1 MIDLEAAAKLLDF
14 GRRIGAGRRAD
25 EQLAGAV
32 AIHNLLVRER
42 VAYLADEV
50 GMGKTYVALGALA
63 LFRHFDPN
71 FRVCVIAPRENIQRK
86 WQKELA
92 NFSAHNVRFADLRVS
107 SIDRRPARPL
117 VECPNL
123 LAFARETSLDPHR
136 DFFLR
141 MSSFSLGLT
150 DDPASWRKLQAEVKR
165 ELPWVPAEVF
175 DLRGGPRGKER
186 FKESVATAI
195 GCTLP
200 TFDLVI
206 VDEAHNLKHGFES
219 HASRNRLLGRV
230 FGRAD
235 DVDPKHFP
243 SYARRAERVLLLSA
257 TPLEETYEHLWN
269 QLDVFGLAGAFDD
282 LRRTDLD
289 EEEKKEVARRFL
301 VRRVTELHAHDQTLT
316 KNQYRREWRRGGVA
330 THDEPIEVCDP
341 RQRLVVALVQKKVA
355 ELLGSDRFNHSF
367 QIGMLASFE
376 SFLETARLKRD
387 PEERLFDDADQTD
400 DALEREGIDV
410 HDLNRLAKSHRAKF
424 GVDLPHPKMD
434 AVVDALADTWVS
446 GRKALVFVRRV
457 ASVTELARKLDD
469 RYDAWLLGY
478 LRDRLPTA
486 VRADLD
492 VIVETYRREKAAAD
506 EQRRRRLARDGS
518 QADETL
524 DHGGTDTFFAWFFRG
539 NGPEGF
545 VSGATFQE
553 RFRAQSGA
561 LATFFARHH
570 VAELLDVEPDET
582 LEALAS
588 ATRLDLHALRDRHRE
603 VAASFLSDAKTV
615 ENGPRFEAA
624 QAAALE
630 LLAERADEPLR
641 TRALVLLRDR
651 YRVARRPH
659 GKARKDA
666 PDVIAALTQRTFF
679 SELQRPEWSALR
691 AAVWP
696 DFPAGRDPEGVSAEL
711 RTRELRAELLS
722 AAARLG
728 HASIDLYLSLVSDRT
743 SLRTKVRTLRAD
755 DELTGDQGP
764 RRIRDFLEALE
775 QQRRERAEGRNGFG
789 AFDELHALS
798 ENHELVVDTNLP
810 EAKDAPLA
818 ELPTIAARLLRRQQ
832 PCGGM
837 AGQINGTLVR
847 QFRMPGYPLVLVT
860 TDLLQEG
867 EDLHTFCSTVI
878 HYGIS
883 WTPSAMEQ
891 RIGRVDRVRSAT
903 DRRLSSLNRPPT
915 GDELLQVQF
924 PYLEDTV
931 EVLQVERVL
940 ERMNTFLR
948 LMHEGLTTAASD
960 EKKID
965 VARAMLAGRRSVEAI
980 TDPLRSAFP
989 VPDELT
995 RGSTIEL
1002 AVDEAFARSI
1012 GERFARLRTN
1022 ASLGGFP
1029 IAWEEAPRPE
1039 AAFGTATLADG
1050 RQQPFTLLLR
1060 SDGGYP
1066 VVRCI
1071 SPVGRVIPEG
1081 RADEL
1086 AQHGARIEGR
1096 IGAILARDPGSYDL
1110 TVEDDVALAEA
1121 EHDAKRVGLLLARV
1135 LPSADDL
1142 ERTVFGAERD
1152 AELAV
1157 FKDDLTKESERG

>member
-1 MIDLEAAAKLLDF
+1 VIDLEAAAKLLDF

-63 LFRHFDPN
+63 LFRHFQPN

-92 NFSAHNVRFADLRVS
+92 NFAAHNVRFADLRVS
-107 SIDRRPARPL
+107 SIDRRPARAL
-117 VECPNL
+117 VDCPNL
-123 LAFARETSLDPHR
+123 LSFARETSLDPHR

-165 ELPWVPAEVF
+165 ELPWAPAEAF
-175 DLRGGPRGKER
+175 DLRGGTRGKER

-235 DVDPKHFP
+235 DVDPKLFP
-243 SYARRAERVLLLSA
+243 SYGRRAERVLFLSA

-282 LRRTDLD
+282 LRRSDLD
-289 EEEKKEVARRFL
+289 EDAKKEVARRFL
-301 VRRVTELHAHDQTLT
+301 VRRVTELHAHDRTLT

-330 THDEPIEVCDP
+330 THDEPIEVRDP

-387 PEERLFDDADQTD
+387 PDERLFDDADQTD

-410 HDLNRLAKSHRAKF
+410 HDLNRLAKSHRTKF

-434 AVVDALADTWVS
+434 AVVDALADAWVT

-478 LRDRLPTA
+478 LHERLPAGLHVDFAA
-486 VRADLD
+486 V
-492 VIVETYRREKAAAD
+492 VETYRREKAAAD
-506 EQRRRRLARDGS
+506 EQRRRRLTRDGGDGDD
-518 QADETL
+518 AL

-539 NGPEGF
+539 TGPEGF
-545 VSGATFQE
+545 VSGATFQD
-553 RFRAQSGA
+553 RFRSQSGT

-570 VAELLDVEPDET
+570 VAELLSVEPEET
-582 LEALAS
+582 LEALAT
-588 ATRLDLHALRDRHRE
+588 ATRLELDVLRERHRE

-615 ENGPRFEAA
+615 ESAPRFEAA

-630 LLAERADEPLR
+630 LLAEHADEPLR

-651 YRVARRPH
+651 YRAARRPH
-659 GKARKDA
+659 GTVRKDA

-679 SELQRPEWSALR
+679 SELRRPEWTALR
-691 AAVWP
+691 EALWP
-696 DFPAGRDPEGVSAEL
+696 DLAEAIDSEGLSAEL
-711 RTRELRAELLS
+711 RARELRAELLS
-722 AAARLG
+722 ATARLG
-728 HASIDLYLSLVSDRT
+728 HASVDLFLSLVADRR
-743 SLRTKVRTLRAD
+743 SLRTMRATRVD
-755 DELTGDQGP
+755 DELAGDQGA
-764 RRIRDFLEALE
+764 RRIRDFLAMLE
-775 QQRRERAEGRNGFG
+775 RQRQARAEGRNGFG
-789 AFDELHALS
+789 AFDELRALS

-903 DRRLSSLNRPPT
+903 DRRLSSLTRPPK

-948 LMHEGLTTAASD
+948 LMHEGLTATASD

-965 VARAMLAGRRSVEAI
+965 VSRAMLDGRRSVEAI
-980 TDPLRSAFP
+980 TAPLRSAFP
-989 VPDELT
+989 VPEELT
-995 RGSTIEL
+995 RGSTTEL
-1002 AVDEAFARSI
+1002 PVDEAFARSV
-1012 GERFARLRTN
+1012 GERFANLRRN
-1022 ASLGGFP
+1022 VALGGFP

-1060 SDGGYP
+1060 SDGGHP

-1081 RADEL
+1081 RAEEL

-1096 IGAILARDPGSYDL
+1096 VGAILTRDPGSYDL
-1110 TVEDDVALAEA
+1110 TVEDDVALADA
-1121 EHDAKRVGLLLARV
+1121 AHDAARVGLLLARV

-1157 FKDDLTKESERG
+1157 FKDDLKKETERG